1 MANNFF
7 ADVQCTPL
15 PLKILRTPPKKT
27 NEYHKITILYVI
39 LSGARSAQSNF
50 RGLSEANKRKRKA

>member
-1 MANNFF
+1 MTYRNERNEDRLFF
-7 ADVQCTPL
+7 NGVHCTSAF
-15 PLKILRTPPKKT
+15 T